1 MLREVVAIGGW
12 IILWGSLF
20 LFLLSLYMV
29 AKVDFRK
36 EWQSLVAP
44 LELSFIGLFFYLGRF
59 AAYRDLLICPVSSCL
74 GIHIKKNTMVGEMD

>member
-44 LELSFIGLFFYLGRF
+44 LELSFIGLFFILAGSRRIEICSF
-59 AAYRDLLICPVSSCL
+59 VPLVVVWAYISR
-74 GIHIKKNTMVGEMD
+74 